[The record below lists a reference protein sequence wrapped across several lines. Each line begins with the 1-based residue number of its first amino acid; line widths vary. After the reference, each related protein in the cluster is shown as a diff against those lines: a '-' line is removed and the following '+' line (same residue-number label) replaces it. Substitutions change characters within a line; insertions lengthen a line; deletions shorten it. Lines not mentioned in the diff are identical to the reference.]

1 MQIAA
6 EIWIAAIYG
15 ALLLLAGIGRYLTR
29 PKQPVSVDPVL
40 SGVMGGFVDRE
51 QMAQLIAAVNRVAD
65 VLSDKNAAD
74 LNDRLDDIMDRL
86 DGKKPPP
93 RRA

>member
-1 MQIAA
+1 MELTPEILASGVVGVLVIAA
-6 EIWIAAIYG
+6 AIGTYLKSLK
-15 ALLLLAGIGRYLTR
+15 APSPNPMMAGIG
-29 PKQPVSVDPVL
+29 
-40 SGVMGGFVDRE
+40 GGFVDRE

-65 VLSDKNAAD
+65 VLSDKNAAN
-74 LNDRLDDIMDRL
+74 LNERLDDIMDRL